1 LVKVTGVLM
10 EKRVLL
16 SALADEVERGKLFFS
31 TSATATLQIKKM
43 LEDPDCDLDA
53 VTRLIQADPLLSVK
67 IVAVANSVVFNRSG
81 KKITSVSSAVTL
93 LGLRT
98 VRNLAVAVITQQL
111 AGTQSK
117 SELVAQLW
125 KHSAH
130 VAALAQIIARRITHQ
145 DPDTAMFAG
154 IIHEISWFYLLSREK
169 AYPGLFDGNIAN
181 SWVSDDDLDEEDE
194 LACEMKISA
203 AILSA
208 LSVPE
213 SVAEAIANL
222 WQGTLAFPPATL
234 EDTLLLADQLAA
246 AKSPFAPAQIQ
257 ADEDFFTKIDRL
269 ANQEALNAILA
280 ESEEEVKSLTGALC
294 A

>member
-1 LVKVTGVLM
+1 M
-10 EKRVLL
+10 EKRALL
-16 SALADEVERGKLFFS
+16 SALAIEVERGKLFFP
-31 TSATATLQIKKM
+31 TSATASLQIKKM
-43 LEDPDCDLDA
+43 LEDPDCDLGA

-81 KKITSVSSAVTL
+81 KKITNVSSAVTL

-130 VAALAQIIARRITHQ
+130 VAALAQVIARRITHQ

-169 AYPGLFDGNIAN
+169 DYPGLVDGNMAN

-194 LACEMKISA
+194 LACEMKIST
-203 AILSA
+203 AILQA

-213 SVAEAIANL
+213 PIADAIADL
-222 WQGTLAFPPATL
+222 WQGSLIFPPATL
-234 EDTLLLADQLAA
+234 GDTLLLADQLAPV
-246 AKSPFAPAQIQ
+246 KSPFAPAQTQ
-257 ADEDFFTKIDRL
+257 ARDDFLTKLDRL
-269 ANQEALNAILA
+269 ANQQALDAILA
-280 ESEEEVKSLTGALC
+280 ESEEEVKSLTAALC

>member
-1 LVKVTGVLM
+1 M

-16 SALADEVERGKLFFS
+16 SALADEVERGKLFFP

-43 LEDPDCDLDA
+43 LEDTDCDLDA

-81 KKITSVSSAVTL
+81 KKITSVSAAVTL

-98 VRNLAVAVITQQL
+98 VRNLAMAVITQQL

-125 KHSAH
+125 QHSAH
-130 VAALAQIIARRITHQ
+130 VAALAQVIARRISHQ

-169 AYPGLFDGNIAN
+169 AYPGLIDGNIAN
-181 SWVSDDDLDEEDE
+181 SWVSDDDLDEDDE
-194 LACEMKISA
+194 LACEIKIST
-203 AILSA
+203 AILNA

-213 SVAEAIANL
+213 PVADAIAHL
-222 WQGTLAFPPATL
+222 WHGSLIFPPATL
-234 EDTLLLADQLAA
+234 GDTLLLADQLAPVR
-246 AKSPFAPAQIQ
+246 SPFAPAQTQ
-257 ADEDFFTKIDRL
+257 VRDDFLTKLDRL
-269 ANQEALNAILA
+269 ANQQALDAILA
-280 ESEEEVKSLTGALC
+280 ESEEEVKSLTAALC

>member
-1 LVKVTGVLM
+1 M
-10 EKRVLL
+10 DKRVLL
-16 SALADEVERGKLFFS
+16 SALADEVERGKLFFP
-31 TSATATLQIKKM
+31 TSVTATLQIKKM

-117 SELVAQLW
+117 SELVARLW

-154 IIHEISWFYLLSREK
+154 IIHEISWFYMLSREK
-169 AYPGLFDGNIAN
+169 AYPGLIDGNIAN
-181 SWVSDDDLDEEDE
+181 SWVSDDDLDEDDE
-194 LACEMKISA
+194 LACEIKIST
-203 AILSA
+203 AILNA

-213 SVAEAIANL
+213 PVADAIAHL
-222 WQGTLAFPPATL
+222 WQGSLIFPPATL
-234 EDTLLLADQLAA
+234 GDTLLLADQLAPV
-246 AKSPFAPAQIQ
+246 KSPFAPAQTQ
-257 ADEDFFTKIDRL
+257 ARDDFLTKLDRL
-269 ANQEALNAILA
+269 ANQQALDAILA
-280 ESEEEVKSLTGALC
+280 ESEEEVKSLTAALC

>member
-1 LVKVTGVLM
+1 M

-16 SALADEVERGKLFFS
+16 SALADEVERGKLFFP
-31 TSATATLQIKKM
+31 TSATATLKIKKM
-43 LEDPDCDLDA
+43 LEDMDCDFDA

-81 KKITSVSSAVTL
+81 KKITSVSAAVTL

-98 VRNLAVAVITQQL
+98 VRNLAMAVITQQL

-125 KHSAH
+125 QHSAH
-130 VAALAQIIARRITHQ
+130 VAALAQVIARRISHQ

-169 AYPGLFDGNIAN
+169 AYPGLIDGNIAN

-194 LACEMKISA
+194 LACEMKIST
-203 AILSA
+203 AILQA

-213 SVAEAIANL
+213 PIADAIAHL
-222 WQGTLAFPPATL
+222 WQGSLIFPPATL
-234 EDTLLLADQLAA
+234 GDTLLLADQLAPV
-246 AKSPFAPAQIQ
+246 KSPFAPAQTQ
-257 ADEDFFTKIDRL
+257 ARDDFLTKLDRL
-269 ANQEALNAILA
+269 ANQQALDAILA
-280 ESEEEVKSLTGALC
+280 ESEEEVKSLTAALC

>member
-1 LVKVTGVLM
+1 M

-16 SALADEVERGKLFFS
+16 SALADEVERGKLFFP

-43 LEDPDCDLDA
+43 LEDTDCDLDA

-67 IVAVANSVVFNRSG
+67 IVAIANSVVFNRSG
-81 KKITSVSSAVTL
+81 KKITSVSAAVTL

-98 VRNLAVAVITQQL
+98 VRNLAMAVITQQL

-125 KHSAH
+125 QHSAH
-130 VAALAQIIARRITHQ
+130 VAALAQVIARRISHQ

-169 AYPGLFDGNIAN
+169 AYPGLIDGNIAN

-194 LACEMKISA
+194 LACEMKIST
-203 AILSA
+203 AILQA

-213 SVAEAIANL
+213 PIADAIAHL
-222 WQGTLAFPPATL
+222 WQGSLIFPPATL
-234 EDTLLLADQLAA
+234 GDTLLLADQLAPV
-246 AKSPFAPAQIQ
+246 KSPFAPAQTQ
-257 ADEDFFTKIDRL
+257 VRDDFLTKLDRL
-269 ANQEALNAILA
+269 ANQQALDAILA
-280 ESEEEVKSLTGALC
+280 ESEEEVKSLTAALC

>member
-1 LVKVTGVLM
+1 M

-16 SALADEVERGKLFFS
+16 SALADEVERGKLFFP

-43 LEDPDCDLDA
+43 LEDTDCDFDA
-53 VTRLIQADPLLSVK
+53 VTRLIQADPLLSIK

-81 KKITSVSSAVTL
+81 KKITSVSAAVTL

-98 VRNLAVAVITQQL
+98 VRNLAMAVITQQL

-125 KHSAH
+125 QHSAH
-130 VAALAQIIARRITHQ
+130 VAALAQVIARRISHQ

-169 AYPGLFDGNIAN
+169 AYPGLIDGNIAN

-194 LACEMKISA
+194 LACEMKIST
-203 AILSA
+203 AILQA

-213 SVAEAIANL
+213 PIADAIAHL
-222 WQGTLAFPPATL
+222 WQGSLIFPPATL
-234 EDTLLLADQLAA
+234 GDTLLLADQLAPV
-246 AKSPFAPAQIQ
+246 KSPFAPAQTQ
-257 ADEDFFTKIDRL
+257 ARDDFLTKLDRL
-269 ANQEALNAILA
+269 ANQQALDAILA
-280 ESEEEVKSLTGALC
+280 ESEEEVKSLTAALC

>member
-1 LVKVTGVLM
+1 M

-154 IIHEISWFYLLSREK
+154 IIHEISWFYLLSRAK
-169 AYPGLFDGNIAN
+169 AYPGLMDGNIAN
-181 SWVSDDDLDEEDE
+181 TWVSDEDLDDEDE

-213 SVAEAIANL
+213 SVAEAIVNL

-280 ESEEEVKSLTGALC
+280 ESEEEVKSLTAALC

>member
-1 LVKVTGVLM
+1 M
-10 EKRVLL
+10 EKRALL
-16 SALADEVERGKLFFS
+16 SALAIEVERGKLFFP

-81 KKITSVSSAVTL
+81 KKITSVSPAVTL

-98 VRNLAVAVITQQL
+98 VRNLAMAVITQQL
-111 AGTQSK
+111 AGVQSK

-125 KHSAH
+125 QHSAH
-130 VAALAQIIARRITHQ
+130 VAALAQVIARRISHQ

-169 AYPGLFDGNIAN
+169 AYPGLIDGNIAN
-181 SWVSDDDLDEEDE
+181 SWVSDEDLDEEDE
-194 LACEMKISA
+194 LACEIKIST
-203 AILSA
+203 AILNA

-213 SVAEAIANL
+213 PVADAIGYL
-222 WQGTLAFPPATL
+222 WQGSLAFPPATL
-234 EDTLLLADQLAA
+234 GDTLMLADQLAR
-246 AKSPFAPAQIQ
+246 AKSPFALTQTQ
-257 ADEDFFTKIDRL
+257 ADNDIFTKIDRL
-269 ANQEALNAILA
+269 ANQEALAAILA
-280 ESEEEVKSLTGALC
+280 ESEEEVKSLTAALC

>member
-1 LVKVTGVLM
+1 M

-16 SALADEVERGKLFFS
+16 SALADEVERGKLFFP

-43 LEDPDCDLDA
+43 LEDTDCDLDA

-67 IVAVANSVVFNRSG
+67 IVAVANSIVFNRSG
-81 KKITSVSSAVTL
+81 KKITSVSAAVTL

-98 VRNLAVAVITQQL
+98 VRNLAMAVITQQL

-117 SELVAQLW
+117 NELVTQLW
-125 KHSAH
+125 HHSAH
-130 VAALAQIIARRITHQ
+130 VAALAQVIARRISHQ

-169 AYPGLFDGNIAN
+169 AYPGLIDGNIAN
-181 SWVSDDDLDEEDE
+181 SWVSDDDLDEDDE
-194 LACEMKISA
+194 LACEIKIST
-203 AILSA
+203 AILNA

-213 SVAEAIANL
+213 PVADAIAHL
-222 WQGTLAFPPATL
+222 WQGSLIFPPATL
-234 EDTLLLADQLAA
+234 GDTLLLADQLTPV
-246 AKSPFAPAQIQ
+246 KSPFASAQTQ
-257 ADEDFFTKIDRL
+257 ARDDFLTKLDRL
-269 ANQEALNAILA
+269 ANQQALDAILA
-280 ESEEEVKSLTGALC
+280 ESEEEVKSLTAALC

>member
-1 LVKVTGVLM
+1 M

-16 SALADEVERGKLFFS
+16 SALADEVERGKLFFP

-43 LEDPDCDLDA
+43 LEDTDCDLDA
-53 VTRLIQADPLLSVK
+53 VTRLIQADPLLSIK

-81 KKITSVSSAVTL
+81 KKITSVSAAVTL

-98 VRNLAVAVITQQL
+98 VRNLAMAVITQQL

-125 KHSAH
+125 QHSAH
-130 VAALAQIIARRITHQ
+130 VAALAQVIARRISHQ

-169 AYPGLFDGNIAN
+169 AYPGLIDGNIAN

-194 LACEMKISA
+194 LACEMKIST
-203 AILSA
+203 AILQA

-213 SVAEAIANL
+213 PIADAIAHL
-222 WQGTLAFPPATL
+222 WQGSLIFPPATL
-234 EDTLLLADQLAA
+234 GDTLLLADQLAPV
-246 AKSPFAPAQIQ
+246 KSPFAPAQTQ
-257 ADEDFFTKIDRL
+257 ARDDFLTKLDRL
-269 ANQEALNAILA
+269 ANQQALDAILA
-280 ESEEEVKSLTGALC
+280 ESEEEVKSLTAALC

>member
-1 LVKVTGVLM
+1 M

-16 SALADEVERGKLFFS
+16 SALADEVERGKLFFP

-43 LEDPDCDLDA
+43 LEDTDCDLDA

-67 IVAVANSVVFNRSG
+67 IVAIANSVVFNRSG
-81 KKITSVSSAVTL
+81 KKITSVSAAVTL

-98 VRNLAVAVITQQL
+98 VRNLAMAVITQQL

-117 SELVAQLW
+117 SELAAQLW
-125 KHSAH
+125 QHSAH
-130 VAALAQIIARRITHQ
+130 VAALAQVIARRISHQ

-169 AYPGLFDGNIAN
+169 AYPGLIDGNIAN

-194 LACEMKISA
+194 LACEMKIST
-203 AILSA
+203 AILQA

-213 SVAEAIANL
+213 PIADAIAHL
-222 WQGTLAFPPATL
+222 WQGSLIFPPATL
-234 EDTLLLADQLAA
+234 GDTLLLADQLAPV
-246 AKSPFAPAQIQ
+246 KSPFAPAQTQ
-257 ADEDFFTKIDRL
+257 ARDDFLTKLDRL
-269 ANQEALNAILA
+269 ANQQALDAILA
-280 ESEEEVKSLTGALC
+280 ESEEEVKSLTAALC

>member
-1 LVKVTGVLM
+1 M

-16 SALADEVERGKLFFS
+16 SALADEVERGKLFFP

-43 LEDPDCDLDA
+43 LEDTDCDLDA
-53 VTRLIQADPLLSVK
+53 VTRLIQADPLLSIK

-81 KKITSVSSAVTL
+81 KKITSVSAAVTL

-98 VRNLAVAVITQQL
+98 VRNLAMAVITQQL

-125 KHSAH
+125 QHSAH
-130 VAALAQIIARRITHQ
+130 VAALAQVIARRISHQ

-169 AYPGLFDGNIAN
+169 AYPGLIDGNIAN

-203 AILSA
+203 AILQA

-213 SVAEAIANL
+213 PIADAIAHL
-222 WQGTLAFPPATL
+222 WQGSLIFPPATL
-234 EDTLLLADQLAA
+234 GDTLMLADQLAPV
-246 AKSPFAPAQIQ
+246 KSPFAPAQTQ
-257 ADEDFFTKIDRL
+257 ARDDFLTKLDRL
-269 ANQEALNAILA
+269 ANQQALDAILA
-280 ESEEEVKSLTGALC
+280 ESEEEVKSLTAALC

>member
-1 LVKVTGVLM
+1 M
-10 EKRVLL
+10 EKRLLL
-16 SALADEVERGKLFFS
+16 SALADEVERGKLFFP

-98 VRNLAVAVITQQL
+98 VRNLAMAVITQQL

-130 VAALAQIIARRITHQ
+130 VAALAQVIARKISHQ

-169 AYPGLFDGNIAN
+169 AYPGLIDGNIAN
-181 SWVSDDDLDEEDE
+181 SWVSDDDLDEDDE
-194 LACEMKISA
+194 LACEIKIST
-203 AILSA
+203 AILNA

-213 SVAEAIANL
+213 PVADAIAHL
-222 WQGTLAFPPATL
+222 WQGSLIFPPATL
-234 EDTLLLADQLAA
+234 GDTLLLADQLAPV
-246 AKSPFAPAQIQ
+246 KSPFASAQTQ
-257 ADEDFFTKIDRL
+257 ARDDFLTKLDRL
-269 ANQEALNAILA
+269 ANQQALDAILA
-280 ESEEEVKSLTGALC
+280 ESEEEVKSLTAALC

>member
-1 LVKVTGVLM
+1 M
-10 EKRVLL
+10 EKRILL
-16 SALADEVERGKLFFS
+16 SALADEVERGKLFFP
-31 TSATATLQIKKM
+31 TSATATIRIKEM
-43 LEDPDCDLDA
+43 LEDPDCELDA

-67 IVAVANSVVFNRSG
+67 IVAVANSVIFNRSG

-98 VRNLAVAVITQQL
+98 VRNLAMAVITQQL

-117 SELVAQLW
+117 SELVVQLW

-130 VAALAQIIARRITHQ
+130 VAALAQVIARKITHQ

-169 AYPGLFDGNIAN
+169 AYPGLVDGNIAN

-194 LACEMKISA
+194 LACEMKIST
-203 AILSA
+203 AILNA
-208 LSVPE
+208 FSVPE
-213 SVAEAIANL
+213 PVAEAISSL
-222 WQGTLAFPPATL
+222 WQGSLAFPPTTL
-234 EDTLLLADQLAA
+234 GDTLLLADQLAPV
-246 AKSPFAPAQIQ
+246 KSPFAPAQTQ
-257 ADEDFFTKIDRL
+257 ASDNFLTKIDRL
-269 ANQEALNAILA
+269 ATQEALSAILA

>member
-1 LVKVTGVLM
+1 M

-16 SALADEVERGKLFFS
+16 SALADEVERGKLFFP

-43 LEDPDCDLDA
+43 LEDTDCDFDA

-81 KKITSVSSAVTL
+81 KKITSVSAAVTL

-98 VRNLAVAVITQQL
+98 VRNLAMAVITQQL

-125 KHSAH
+125 QHSAH
-130 VAALAQIIARRITHQ
+130 VAALAQVIARRISHQ

-169 AYPGLFDGNIAN
+169 AYPGLIDGNIAN

-194 LACEMKISA
+194 LACEMKIST
-203 AILSA
+203 AILQA

-213 SVAEAIANL
+213 PIADAIAHL
-222 WQGTLAFPPATL
+222 WQGSLIFPPATL
-234 EDTLLLADQLAA
+234 GDTLLLADQLAPV
-246 AKSPFAPAQIQ
+246 KSPFAPAQTQ
-257 ADEDFFTKIDRL
+257 ARDDFLTKLDRL
-269 ANQEALNAILA
+269 ANQQALDAILA
-280 ESEEEVKSLTGALC
+280 ESEEEVKSLTAALC

>member
-1 LVKVTGVLM
+1 M

-16 SALADEVERGKLFFS
+16 SALADEVERGKLFFP

-43 LEDPDCDLDA
+43 LEDTDCDLDA

-81 KKITSVSSAVTL
+81 KKITSVSAAVTL

-98 VRNLAVAVITQQL
+98 VRNLAMAVITQQL

-125 KHSAH
+125 QHSAH
-130 VAALAQIIARRITHQ
+130 VAALAQVIARRISHQ

-169 AYPGLFDGNIAN
+169 AYPGLIDGNIAN

-203 AILSA
+203 AILQA

-213 SVAEAIANL
+213 PIADAIAHL
-222 WQGTLAFPPATL
+222 WQGSLIFPPATL
-234 EDTLLLADQLAA
+234 GDTLMLADQLAPV
-246 AKSPFAPAQIQ
+246 KSPFAPAQTQ
-257 ADEDFFTKIDRL
+257 ARDDFLTKLDRL
-269 ANQEALNAILA
+269 ANQQALDAILA
-280 ESEEEVKSLTGALC
+280 ESEEEVKSLTAALC

>member
-1 LVKVTGVLM
+1 M

-16 SALADEVERGKLFFS
+16 SALADEVERGKLFFP

-43 LEDPDCDLDA
+43 LEDTDCDLDA

-81 KKITSVSSAVTL
+81 KKITSVSAAVTL

-98 VRNLAVAVITQQL
+98 VRNLAMAVITQQL

-117 SELVAQLW
+117 NELVTQLW
-125 KHSAH
+125 RHSAH
-130 VAALAQIIARRITHQ
+130 VAALAQVIARRISHQ

-169 AYPGLFDGNIAN
+169 AYPGLIDGNIAN
-181 SWVSDDDLDEEDE
+181 SWVSDDDLDEDDE
-194 LACEMKISA
+194 LACEIKIST
-203 AILSA
+203 AILNA

-213 SVAEAIANL
+213 PVADAIAHL
-222 WQGTLAFPPATL
+222 WQGSLIFPPATL
-234 EDTLLLADQLAA
+234 GDTLLLADQLAPV
-246 AKSPFAPAQIQ
+246 KSPFAPAQTQ
-257 ADEDFFTKIDRL
+257 ARDDFLTKLDRL
-269 ANQEALNAILA
+269 ANQQALDAILA
-280 ESEEEVKSLTGALC
+280 ESEEEVKSLTAALC

>member
-1 LVKVTGVLM
+1 M

-16 SALADEVERGKLFFS
+16 SALADEVERGKLFFP

-98 VRNLAVAVITQQL
+98 VRNLAMAVITQQL

-130 VAALAQIIARRITHQ
+130 VAALAQVIARKISHQ

-169 AYPGLFDGNIAN
+169 AYPGLIDGNIAN
-181 SWVSDDDLDEEDE
+181 SWVSDDDLDEDDE
-194 LACEMKISA
+194 LACEIKIST
-203 AILSA
+203 AILNA

-213 SVAEAIANL
+213 PVADAIAHL
-222 WQGTLAFPPATL
+222 WQGSLIFPPATL
-234 EDTLLLADQLAA
+234 GDTLLLADQLAPV
-246 AKSPFAPAQIQ
+246 KSPFAPALTQ
-257 ADEDFFTKIDRL
+257 ARDDFLTKLDRL
-269 ANQEALNAILA
+269 ANQQALDAILA
-280 ESEEEVKSLTGALC
+280 ESEEEVKSLTAALC

>member
-1 LVKVTGVLM
+1 M
-10 EKRVLL
+10 EKRLLL
-16 SALADEVERGKLFFS
+16 SALADEVERGKLFFP

-98 VRNLAVAVITQQL
+98 VRNLAMAVITQQL

-130 VAALAQIIARRITHQ
+130 VAALAQVIARKISHQ

-169 AYPGLFDGNIAN
+169 AYPGLIDGNIAN
-181 SWVSDDDLDEEDE
+181 SWVSDDDLDEDDE
-194 LACEMKISA
+194 LACEIKIST
-203 AILSA
+203 AILNA

-213 SVAEAIANL
+213 PVTDAIAHL
-222 WQGTLAFPPATL
+222 WQGSLIFPPATL
-234 EDTLLLADQLAA
+234 GDTLLLADQLAPV
-246 AKSPFAPAQIQ
+246 KSPFAPALTQ
-257 ADEDFFTKIDRL
+257 ARDDFLTKLDRL
-269 ANQEALNAILA
+269 ANQQALDAILA
-280 ESEEEVKSLTGALC
+280 ESEEEVKSLTAALC

>member
-1 LVKVTGVLM
+1 M

-169 AYPGLFDGNIAN
+169 AYPGLIDGNIAN

-194 LACEMKISA
+194 LACEMKIST
-203 AILSA
+203 AILQA

-213 SVAEAIANL
+213 PIADAIAHL
-222 WQGTLAFPPATL
+222 WQGSLIFPPATL
-234 EDTLLLADQLAA
+234 GDTLLLADQLAPV
-246 AKSPFAPAQIQ
+246 KSPFAPAQTQ
-257 ADEDFFTKIDRL
+257 ARDDFLTKLDRL
-269 ANQEALNAILA
+269 ANQQALDAILA
-280 ESEEEVKSLTGALC
+280 ESEEEVKSLTAALC

>member
-1 LVKVTGVLM
+1 M
-10 EKRVLL
+10 EKRALL
-16 SALADEVERGKLFFS
+16 SALAIEVERGKLFFP
-31 TSATATLQIKKM
+31 TSATASLQIKKM
-43 LEDPDCDLDA
+43 LEDPDCDLGA

-81 KKITSVSSAVTL
+81 KKITNVSSAVTL

-130 VAALAQIIARRITHQ
+130 VAALAQVIARRITHQ

-169 AYPGLFDGNIAN
+169 AYPGLIDGNIAN

-194 LACEMKISA
+194 LACEMKIST
-203 AILSA
+203 AILQA

-213 SVAEAIANL
+213 PIADAIADL
-222 WQGTLAFPPATL
+222 WQGSLIFPPATL
-234 EDTLLLADQLAA
+234 GDTLLLADQLAPV
-246 AKSPFAPAQIQ
+246 KSPFAPAQTQ
-257 ADEDFFTKIDRL
+257 ARDDFLTKLDRL
-269 ANQEALNAILA
+269 ANQQALDAILA
-280 ESEEEVKSLTGALC
+280 ESEEEVKSLTAALC

>member
-1 LVKVTGVLM
+1 M

-16 SALADEVERGKLFFS
+16 SALADEVERGKLFFP

-43 LEDPDCDLDA
+43 LEDTDCDLDA

-67 IVAVANSVVFNRSG
+67 IVAIANSVVFNRSG
-81 KKITSVSSAVTL
+81 KKITSVSAAVTL

-98 VRNLAVAVITQQL
+98 VRNLAMAVITQQL

-125 KHSAH
+125 QHSAH
-130 VAALAQIIARRITHQ
+130 VAALAQVIARRISHQ

-169 AYPGLFDGNIAN
+169 AYPGLIDGK
-181 SWVSDDDLDEEDE
+181 EDE
-194 LACEMKISA
+194 LACEMKIST
-203 AILSA
+203 AILQA

-213 SVAEAIANL
+213 PIADAIAHL
-222 WQGTLAFPPATL
+222 WQGSLIFPPATL
-234 EDTLLLADQLAA
+234 GDTLLLADQLAPV
-246 AKSPFAPAQIQ
+246 KSPFAPAQTQ
-257 ADEDFFTKIDRL
+257 ARDDFLTKLDRL
-269 ANQEALNAILA
+269 ANQQALDAILA
-280 ESEEEVKSLTGALC
+280 ESEEEVKSLTAALC

>member
-1 LVKVTGVLM
+1 M
-10 EKRVLL
+10 EKKALL
-16 SALADEVERGKLFFS
+16 SVLAVEVERGKLFFP
-31 TSATATLQIKKM
+31 TSATATIQIKRM
-43 LEDPDCDLDA
+43 LEDPDCDLDT

-81 KKITSVSSAVTL
+81 KKITSVSAAITL
-93 LGLRT
+93 LGLRAI
-98 VRNLAVAVITQQL
+98 RNLAMAVITQQL

-117 SELVAQLW
+117 SELVVQLW

-130 VAALAQIIARRITHQ
+130 VAALAQVIARRITHQ

-169 AYPGLFDGNIAN
+169 AYPGLVDGNIAN

-194 LACEMKISA
+194 LACEMKIST
-203 AILSA
+203 AILNA
-208 LSVPE
+208 LSVPKP
-213 SVAEAIANL
+213 VADAITHL
-222 WQGTLAFPPATL
+222 WQGSLTSPPTTLG
-234 EDTLLLADQLAA
+234 DTLLLADQLAPV
-246 AKSPFAPAQIQ
+246 KSPFAPAHAQ
-257 ADEDFFTKIDRL
+257 ADDDFLTKLDRL
-269 ANQEALNAILA
+269 ASQEVLSAILA

>member
-1 LVKVTGVLM
+1 M

-16 SALADEVERGKLFFS
+16 SALADEVERGKLFFP

-43 LEDPDCDLDA
+43 LEDTDCDLDA

-67 IVAVANSVVFNRSG
+67 IVAIANSVVFNRSG
-81 KKITSVSSAVTL
+81 KKITSVSAAVTL

-98 VRNLAVAVITQQL
+98 VRNLAMAVITQQL

-125 KHSAH
+125 QHSAH
-130 VAALAQIIARRITHQ
+130 VAALAQVIARRISHQ

-169 AYPGLFDGNIAN
+169 AYPGLIDGNIAN

-194 LACEMKISA
+194 LACEMKIST
-203 AILSA
+203 AILQA

-213 SVAEAIANL
+213 PIADAIAHL
-222 WQGTLAFPPATL
+222 WQGSLIFPPATL
-234 EDTLLLADQLAA
+234 GDTLLLADQLAPV
-246 AKSPFAPAQIQ
+246 KSPFAPAQTQ
-257 ADEDFFTKIDRL
+257 ARDDFLTKLDRL
-269 ANQEALNAILA
+269 ANQQALDAILA
-280 ESEEEVKSLTGALC
+280 ESEEEVKSLTAALC

>member
-1 LVKVTGVLM
+1 M
-10 EKRVLL
+10 EKKALL
-16 SALADEVERGKLFFS
+16 SALAIEVERGKLFFP

-43 LEDPDCDLDA
+43 LEDTDCDLDA

-81 KKITSVSSAVTL
+81 KKITSVSAAITL

-98 VRNLAVAVITQQL
+98 VRNLAMAVITQQL

-117 SELVAQLW
+117 SELVTQLW
-125 KHSAH
+125 QHSAH
-130 VAALAQIIARRITHQ
+130 VAALAQVIARRISHK

-169 AYPGLFDGNIAN
+169 AYPGLIDGNIAN
-181 SWVSDDDLDEEDE
+181 SWVNDDDLDEDDE
-194 LACEMKISA
+194 LACEIKITT
-203 AILSA
+203 AILNA

-213 SVAEAIANL
+213 PVADAITHL
-222 WQGTLAFPPATL
+222 WQGSLIFPPATL
-234 EDTLLLADQLAA
+234 EDTLLLADQLAPV
-246 AKSPFAPAQIQ
+246 KSPFAPAQTQ
-257 ADEDFFTKIDRL
+257 ARDDFLTKLDRL
-269 ANQEALNAILA
+269 ANQQALDTILS
-280 ESEEEVKSLTGALC
+280 ESKEEVKSLTAALC

>member
-1 LVKVTGVLM
+1 M

-16 SALADEVERGKLFFS
+16 SALADEVERGKLFFP

-43 LEDPDCDLDA
+43 LEDTDCDLDA
-53 VTRLIQADPLLSVK
+53 VTRLIQADPLLSIK

-81 KKITSVSSAVTL
+81 KKITSVNAAVTL

-98 VRNLAVAVITQQL
+98 VRNLAMAVITQQL

-117 SELVAQLW
+117 SELAAQLW
-125 KHSAH
+125 QHSAH
-130 VAALAQIIARRITHQ
+130 VAALAQVIARRISHQ

-169 AYPGLFDGNIAN
+169 AYPGLIDGNIAN

-194 LACEMKISA
+194 LACEMKIST
-203 AILSA
+203 AILQA

-213 SVAEAIANL
+213 PIADAIAHL
-222 WQGTLAFPPATL
+222 WQGSLIFPPATL
-234 EDTLLLADQLAA
+234 GDTLLLADQLAPV
-246 AKSPFAPAQIQ
+246 KSPFAPAPTQ
-257 ADEDFFTKIDRL
+257 ARDDFLTKLDRL
-269 ANQEALNAILA
+269 ANQQALDAILA
-280 ESEEEVKSLTGALC
+280 ESEEEVKSLTAALC

>member
-1 LVKVTGVLM
+1 M

-16 SALADEVERGKLFFS
+16 SALADEVERGKLFFP
-31 TSATATLQIKKM
+31 TSATGTLQIKKM

-53 VTRLIQADPLLSVK
+53 VTRLIQVDPLLSVK

-81 KKITSVSSAVTL
+81 KKITSVNAAITL

-98 VRNLAVAVITQQL
+98 VRNLAMAVITQQL

-117 SELVAQLW
+117 SELVTQLW
-125 KHSAH
+125 QHSAH
-130 VAALAQIIARRITHQ
+130 VAALAQVIARRISHQ

-194 LACEMKISA
+194 LACEIKIST
-203 AILSA
+203 AILNA

-213 SVAEAIANL
+213 PVADAIAHL
-222 WQGTLAFPPATL
+222 GQGSLIFPPATL
-234 EDTLLLADQLAA
+234 GDTLLLANQLAPV
-246 AKSPFAPAQIQ
+246 KSPFAPTQNQ
-257 ADEDFFTKIDRL
+257 ARDDFLTKLDRL
-269 ANQEALNAILA
+269 ANQQALDAILA
-280 ESEEEVKSLTGALC
+280 ESEEEVKSLTAALC

>member
-1 LVKVTGVLM
+1 M

-16 SALADEVERGKLFFS
+16 SALADEVERGKLFFP

-43 LEDPDCDLDA
+43 LEDTDCDLDA

-81 KKITSVSSAVTL
+81 KKITSVSAAVTL

-98 VRNLAVAVITQQL
+98 VRNLAMAVITQQL

-125 KHSAH
+125 QHSAH
-130 VAALAQIIARRITHQ
+130 VAALAQVIARRISHQ

-169 AYPGLFDGNIAN
+169 AYPGLIDGNIAN

-194 LACEMKISA
+194 LACEMKIST
-203 AILSA
+203 AILQA

-213 SVAEAIANL
+213 PIADAIAHL
-222 WQGTLAFPPATL
+222 WQGSLIFPPATL
-234 EDTLLLADQLAA
+234 GDTLLLADQLAPV
-246 AKSPFAPAQIQ
+246 KSPFAPAQTQ
-257 ADEDFFTKIDRL
+257 ARDDFLTKLDRL
-269 ANQEALNAILA
+269 ANQQALDAILA
-280 ESEEEVKSLTGALC
+280 ESEEEVKSLTAALC

>member
-1 LVKVTGVLM
+1 M

-16 SALADEVERGKLFFS
+16 SALADEVERGKLFFP

-43 LEDPDCDLDA
+43 LEDTDCDLDA
-53 VTRLIQADPLLSVK
+53 VTRLIQADPLLSIK

-81 KKITSVSSAVTL
+81 KKITSVNAAVTL

-98 VRNLAVAVITQQL
+98 VRNLAMAVITQQL
-111 AGTQSK
+111 AGTQFK

-125 KHSAH
+125 QHSAH
-130 VAALAQIIARRITHQ
+130 VAALAQVIARRISHQ

-169 AYPGLFDGNIAN
+169 AYPGLIDGNIAN

-194 LACEMKISA
+194 LACEMKIST
-203 AILSA
+203 AILQA

-213 SVAEAIANL
+213 PIADAIAHL
-222 WQGTLAFPPATL
+222 WQGSLIFPPATL
-234 EDTLLLADQLAA
+234 GDTLLLADQLAPV
-246 AKSPFAPAQIQ
+246 KSPFAPAQTQ
-257 ADEDFFTKIDRL
+257 ARDDFLTKLDRL
-269 ANQEALNAILA
+269 ANQQALDAILA
-280 ESEEEVKSLTGALC
+280 ESEEEVKSLTAALC

>member
-1 LVKVTGVLM
+1 M

-43 LEDPDCDLDA
+43 LEDTDCDLDA
-53 VTRLIQADPLLSVK
+53 VTRLIQADPLLSIK

-81 KKITSVSSAVTL
+81 KKITSVSAAVTL

-98 VRNLAVAVITQQL
+98 VRNLAMAVITQQL

-125 KHSAH
+125 QHSAH
-130 VAALAQIIARRITHQ
+130 VAALAQVIARRISHQ

-169 AYPGLFDGNIAN
+169 AYPGLIDGNIAN

-194 LACEMKISA
+194 LACEMKIST
-203 AILSA
+203 AILQA

-213 SVAEAIANL
+213 PIADAIAHL
-222 WQGTLAFPPATL
+222 WQGSLIFPPATL
-234 EDTLLLADQLAA
+234 GDTLLLADQLAPV
-246 AKSPFAPAQIQ
+246 KSPFAPAQAQ
-257 ADEDFFTKIDRL
+257 ARDDFLTKLDRL
-269 ANQEALNAILA
+269 ANQQALDAILA
-280 ESEEEVKSLTGALC
+280 ESEEEVKSLTAALC

>member
-1 LVKVTGVLM
+1 M
-10 EKRVLL
+10 EKKALL
-16 SALADEVERGKLFFS
+16 SALAIEVERGKLFFP

-43 LEDPDCDLDA
+43 LEDTDCDLDA

-81 KKITSVSSAVTL
+81 KKITSVSAAITL

-98 VRNLAVAVITQQL
+98 VRNLAMAVITQQL

-125 KHSAH
+125 QHSAH
-130 VAALAQIIARRITHQ
+130 VAALAQVIARRISHQ

-169 AYPGLFDGNIAN
+169 AYPGLIDGNIAN

-194 LACEMKISA
+194 LACEMKIST
-203 AILSA
+203 AILQA

-213 SVAEAIANL
+213 PIADAIAHL
-222 WQGTLAFPPATL
+222 WQGSLIFPPATL
-234 EDTLLLADQLAA
+234 GDTLLLADQLAPV
-246 AKSPFAPAQIQ
+246 KSPFAPAQTQ
-257 ADEDFFTKIDRL
+257 ARDDFLTKLDRL
-269 ANQEALNAILA
+269 ANQQALDAILA
-280 ESEEEVKSLTGALC
+280 ESEEEVKSLTAALC

>member
-1 LVKVTGVLM
+1 M

-16 SALADEVERGKLFFS
+16 SALADEVERGKLFFP

-43 LEDPDCDLDA
+43 LEDTDCDLDA
-53 VTRLIQADPLLSVK
+53 VTRLIQADPLLSIK

-81 KKITSVSSAVTL
+81 KKITSVNAAVTL

-98 VRNLAVAVITQQL
+98 VRNLAMAVITQQL

-117 SELVAQLW
+117 SELAAQLW
-125 KHSAH
+125 QHSAH
-130 VAALAQIIARRITHQ
+130 VAALAQVIARRISHQ

-169 AYPGLFDGNIAN
+169 AYPGLIDGNIAN

-194 LACEMKISA
+194 LACEMKIST
-203 AILSA
+203 AILQA

-213 SVAEAIANL
+213 PIADAIAHL
-222 WQGTLAFPPATL
+222 WQGSLIFPPATL
-234 EDTLLLADQLAA
+234 GDTLLLADQLAPV
-246 AKSPFAPAQIQ
+246 KSPFAPAQTQ
-257 ADEDFFTKIDRL
+257 VRDDFLTKLDRL
-269 ANQEALNAILA
+269 ANQQALDAILA
-280 ESEEEVKSLTGALC
+280 ESEEEVKSLTAALC